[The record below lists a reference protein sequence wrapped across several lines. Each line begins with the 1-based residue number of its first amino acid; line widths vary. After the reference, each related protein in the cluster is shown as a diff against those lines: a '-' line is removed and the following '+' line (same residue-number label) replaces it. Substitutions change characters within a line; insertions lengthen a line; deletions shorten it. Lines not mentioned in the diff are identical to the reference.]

1 MKIVDPDNPESKEYL
16 AKLGEL
22 VVVFNALELF
32 TDIFIWE
39 LIGAKGEQQGI
50 GRRITVNREFQEK
63 LDLLRSLLVERYGQE
78 KAKRFTNTYSKL
90 KHSAENRN
98 DTLHSLW
105 FIHYGKTPDNLET
118 RKINFQKAYERG
130 KEFDFKRANK
140 NVSLAELKDIIKG
153 IESCSDELVG
163 NVFYFLEI
171 KI

>member
-32 TDIFIWE
+32 TDTFIWE
-39 LIGAKGEQQGI
+39 LIDAKGSQQGI
-50 GRRITVNREFQEK
+50 GRRITVNLEFQQK

-90 KHSAENRN
+90 KQCAEKRN

-130 KEFDFKRANK
+130 KAFDFEKANK
-140 NVSLAELKDIIKG
+140 KVPLNELKDIIKDV
-153 IESCSDELVG
+153 ESCSDELVK
-163 NVFYFLEI
+163 NVFYFLGL